1 MKPQKPA
8 FQKQP
13 HLNHSLLLPTCK
25 SVRLIET
32 FSSVLTGLLFWILS
46 SLRTQKSPVKTEK
59 QKREDA
65 GQREKKEKI
74 PTRVWFRRKVLK
86 SCDKLHMFP
95 IISAKYKHL
104 GIALLKLNRNQA
116 VGPRGSLRGSSN
128 RLPPDA
134 APRRRLCSQKMDK
147 LCTGRTAARR
157 PQIIPDLVPS

>member
-1 MKPQKPA
+1 
-8 FQKQP
+8 
-13 HLNHSLLLPTCK
+13 
-25 SVRLIET
+25 
-32 FSSVLTGLLFWILS
+32 
-46 SLRTQKSPVKTEK
+46 
-59 QKREDA
+59 
-65 GQREKKEKI
+65 
-74 PTRVWFRRKVLK
+74 
-86 SCDKLHMFP
+86 MFP

-157 PQIIPDLVPS
+157 PQIIPDSRGARSRRADAAGTCGEGQVRAARHSNPPRHLPVKPRGALASRPLLGYTQAHYSRVEFKLISGICRGRGGGGMGNRRPDRSFL